1 LKNLHHRVGRR
12 RRRKSSRIRESSA
25 VFIRGFAFLLLVVAC
40 VAGVRWISGGTY
52 RSAYQ
57 QTTSTSA
64 HALSLSA
71 LAGPSAGTV
80 SAHNRRTVY
89 PYSIVPGGVTSPVEL
104 REAAAHD
111 ATVAAH
117 YAGFNYARGRV
128 VEVRQPRL
136 VYLSYRR
143 GNRVYW
149 SRKQVSLHPGE
160 KLLTDGNITART
172 RCANQV
178 SVLPQAETSPEEPSM
193 AELDRPDAVASGIER
208 FPSALDSSLLS
219 FDPGMPIGPGS
230 PIGGTFAGPP
240 GVFVPL
246 PVGGPVAG
254 PGVGCPPSKTK
265 STSAKDKSCTP
276 QPPVPAVPEPGSIVL
291 VLSGAAA
298 ILARYRVKNR

>member
-1 LKNLHHRVGRR
+1 
-12 RRRKSSRIRESSA
+12 
-25 VFIRGFAFLLLVVAC
+25 
-40 VAGVRWISGGTY
+40 VRWISGGTH

-57 QTTSTSA
+57 QTTSTPA
-64 HALSLSA
+64 HSISLSA

-89 PYSIVPGGVTSPVEL
+89 PYSIVPGGVTSPAEL

-111 ATVAAH
+111 ATAAAH

-128 VEVRQPRL
+128 VEVSQPRL

-149 SRKQVSLHPGE
+149 TRKQVSLHSGE

-178 SVLPQAETSPEEPSM
+178 SVLPHAETSPEEPSM

-208 FPSALDSSLLS
+208 FPSALDSSLLN

-230 PIGGTFAGPP
+230 PSGGTFAGSP
-240 GVFVPL
+240 GVFIPL

-254 PGVGCPPSKTK
+254 PGSGCPPSKTN
-265 STSAKDKSCTP
+265 SASAKNNSCTP
-276 QPPVPAVPEPGSIVL
+276 QPPPPPPPAVPEPGSIVL

-298 ILARYRVKNR
+298 ILARYRMTNR

>member
-1 LKNLHHRVGRR
+1 MHSYHRAGTR

-25 VFIRGFAFLLLVVAC
+25 VIIRGFAFLLLVVVG
-40 VAGVRWISGGTY
+40 VAGVRWISGSTY
-52 RSAYQ
+52 RSTDQ
-57 QTTSTSA
+57 SNTSTSA
-64 HALSLSA
+64 QPLSLSA
-71 LAGPSAGTV
+71 LAGPSAGTITP
-80 SAHNRRTVY
+80 HNRRTVY
-89 PYSIVPGGVTSPVEL
+89 PYSVVPGGVTSPAEL

-111 ATVAAH
+111 GTVAAH
-117 YAGFNYARGRV
+117 YAAFDYARGRV
-128 VEVRQPRL
+128 VEVSQPRL

-149 SRKQVSLHPGE
+149 TRKQASLHPGE

-208 FPSALDSSLLS
+208 FPSALDSSLLN

-230 PIGGTFAGPP
+230 PIGGTFAGTPP
-240 GVFVPL
+240 GVFIPL

-254 PGVGCPPSKTK
+254 PGGGCHSMKAN
-265 STSAKDKSCTP
+265 SASAKNNSCTP
-276 QPPVPAVPEPGSIVL
+276 EPPLPAVPEPGSIVL
-291 VLSGAAA
+291 VLSGTAA
-298 ILARYRVKNR
+298 ILARYRMKNR